1 MQIDLSPN
9 PVSAKDALD
18 RDGIDLVIAI
28 AEAETAVSHLRRLQ
42 AAIDAGSA
50 QEVDVARFVAR
61 SRSALCDAIVCLG
74 KTNFIST
81 DL

>member
-1 MQIDLSPN
+1 MTTPTAQE
-9 PVSAKDALD
+9 VLD

-42 AAIDAGSA
+42 SAIDAGSA
-50 QEVDVARFVAR
+50 KEVDVARFVSR
-61 SRSALCDAIVCLG
+61 SRSALCDAIVSLG
-74 KTNFIST
+74 KTNFHIA